1 MHLDLNPYAPG
12 SGLKPRVLEG
22 RHRELEAMDTTIAR
36 ARHHLHSR
44 AMVLSGLRGVGKT
57 VLLNTL
63 RGQADSQG
71 WLTVPLE
78 ARSTDSG
85 TEAVRAKL
93 GRGLLTAAR
102 RAKGGSR
109 SDRLLAALRSV
120 GSFSATLGVAGVSL
134 GIDRQDGRADSG
146 LIEIDLEEMV
156 ADVAGALAPE
166 GSGLAFFIDE
176 MQDLDRDLLVAL
188 LAAQHMAG
196 QENLPFYVFGAGLPN
211 LPSVLADARSYA
223 ERLFDYRTVG
233 ALSDEAASAA
243 LSEPARQMGADFDP
257 EALRILVEASG
268 GYPYFLQEFG
278 KAVWDVAPTTPFS
291 TADALAAIETG
302 TDQLDQG
309 FFPARWDRATPT
321 ERSYLVAMA
330 VDDDQGSL
338 SSDISRRLDRKNT
351 SLGPVRAELIRKGL
365 VYSPEHGRIAYTVPG
380 MASFIRRQKNL

>member
-1 MHLDLNPYAPG
+1 
-12 SGLKPRVLEG
+12 
-22 RHRELEAMDTTIAR
+22 
-36 ARHHLHSR
+36 
-44 AMVLSGLRGVGKT
+44 MVLSGLRGVGKT

-71 WLTVPLE
+71 WLTVALE

-102 RAKGGSR
+102 RAKSGSR

-233 ALSDEAASAA
+233 ALADEAASAA
-243 LSEPARQMGADFDP
+243 LAEPARQMGADFEP

-291 TADALAAIETG
+291 AIDAQAAIETG

-338 SSDISRRLDRKNT
+338 SSDISRRLDRKST